1 MFGGDTKG
9 KVIDGFREAGVER
22 YTFLLETLPEAETL
36 KALDE
41 LAEVAAAH
49 R

>member
-1 MFGGDTKG
+1 
-9 KVIDGFREAGVER
+9 VIDGFREAGVER

-41 LAEVAAAH
+41 LAGVVAEH